1 MFRNSLSVLGIR
13 MIVRRVPDDC
23 GKLSGCN
30 NRNVNTSYQTFR
42 ILLNFTKYLFN
53 FHFYEERTSK
63 PYNTLPCYHQ
73 IR

>member
-30 NRNVNTSYQTFR
+30 NRNDRLEY
-42 ILLNFTKYLFN
+42 I
-53 FHFYEERTSK
+53 
-63 PYNTLPCYHQ
+63 
-73 IR
+73 